1 MKLFL
6 YFCTVIIKTNNNS
19 GLSGQFFMGH
29 ISENTHTQLIDQ
41 INSLKQQLS
50 DAQSELAMLRDRVK
64 EQTLSNELEQAA
76 SHEHNSPFLSELR
89 LQVADMQKLNAL
101 MNVVLNNV
109 PVYIFMKDVNNDF
122 RYLYWNQTFANY
134 SGIDMCSV
142 IGKNDYEIFSNREDM
157 DRFRADDIRTVN
169 EGRLEFIERYFTPN
183 NEVRIVKT
191 VKTRVDSGDNTF
203 LVGVSWDITDIKNV
217 EEELIAARTKA
228 EESDR
233 LKTAFL
239 ANMTHEIRTPLN
251 AIVGFSKL
259 ISEAESKSD
268 QTMYADIIDKN
279 SDMLLKLFD
288 DILDL
293 SALESGTMNFS
304 VRSLRV
310 SDLCTQLVSFYRSK
324 LVGDVKI
331 NIDMVDDELLIDG
344 DAEKIM
350 QICGHLL
357 SNAVKFTTKGVIN
370 IGYYKKDDNLLFYVK
385 DTGIGIQPSRASS
398 IFQRFDKVDS
408 FVQGTGIGL
417 SICRML
423 VEKMG
428 GKIWLRSA
436 FGNGSTFFFTV
447 PLLAKVSQDQH
458 SFEKIG

>member
-41 INSLKQQLS
+41 INSLKQRLS

-310 SDLCTQLVSFYRSK
+310 SDL
-324 LVGDVKI
+324 
-331 NIDMVDDELLIDG
+331 
-344 DAEKIM
+344 
-350 QICGHLL
+350 
-357 SNAVKFTTKGVIN
+357 
-370 IGYYKKDDNLLFYVK
+370 
-385 DTGIGIQPSRASS
+385 
-398 IFQRFDKVDS
+398 
-408 FVQGTGIGL
+408 
-417 SICRML
+417 
-423 VEKMG
+423 
-428 GKIWLRSA
+428 
-436 FGNGSTFFFTV
+436 
-447 PLLAKVSQDQH
+447 
-458 SFEKIG
+458 